1 MESNDETELT
11 PSVPG
16 FAVRRQLG
24 EGGGSTVWLL
34 RVQQRTGRFR
44 DLPDEVALKLPRGGS
59 GGEPQQSPGQQEEGQ
74 GREGREEAERSR
86 GQLADIRAELHA
98 MEPLRHEHI
107 VRVYGAVE
115 TSQGTG
121 LLLEAYAG
129 GPLSAVVRAEGGLSP
144 GQLVTAATPVAQALA
159 HLHTQ
164 GAAHGDISPGNI
176 LLAPD
181 GRPALADLGEAQL
194 LGMPQSARGTE
205 GFLAPE
211 REDLVR
217 EDRRLRSRAR
227 HVASR
232 LAPEADVYSL
242 AAVCWFVLTGEPP
255 LPERERP
262 PLPTL
267 CAQAPPRLVALL
279 EDGLSALP
287 EDRPTAAEFA
297 HDLYRA
303 VPAEPLD
310 LGAHVNDEVLPELP
324 TRLPFQRPE
333 RRWYARRR
341 CAVLAASAAVVL
353 VLVLVVS
360 GAASWAWWGD
370 SEEAQGSEPAGE
382 EPSTEQ
388 MQRSTEEGLPEP
400 EQPRTEPPDQ
410 ELQAAGEQA
419 LALLDAE
426 DPLEALEGIARLR
439 TAAMGHLEP
448 AAVESYTVPGS
459 PALEAELHL
468 LEELGE
474 SGTSYS
480 GPPLEIEP
488 ITGEAEPLSDDDSQ
502 VSVEVTVTAQDFA
515 STHMHQQEVA
525 LVLYRTD
532 GRWML
537 YEVREL
543 IT

>member
-16 FAVRRQLG
+16 FAVRRRLG
-24 EGGGSTVWLL
+24 VGGGSTVWLL

-44 DLPDEVALKLPRGGS
+44 DLPEEVALKLPRGGS
-59 GGEPQQSPGQQEEGQ
+59 IGKPQQGSGQEEEGQQEAQ
-74 GREGREEAERSR
+74 GSNGR
-86 GQLADIRAELHA
+86 LADIRAELHA

-121 LLLEAYAG
+121 LLLEPYAAG
-129 GPLSAVVRAEGGLSP
+129 SLSAVVRAEGGLSP
-144 GQLVTAATPVAQALA
+144 GQLVTAATPVAQALE
-159 HLHTQ
+159 HLHAQ
-164 GAAHGDISPGNI
+164 GAAHGDVSPGNI

-194 LGMPQSARGTE
+194 LGMSQSARGTE

-211 REDLVR
+211 REDLVHD
-217 EDRRLRSRAR
+217 DRRLRSRAR
-227 HVASR
+227 QLASR

-262 PLPTL
+262 PLTTL
-267 CAQAPPRLVALL
+267 CAQAPLRLVTLL
-279 EDGLSALP
+279 EDGLSTLP

-303 VPAEPLD
+303 VAAEPLD

-324 TRLPFQRPE
+324 TRLPHRAPE
-333 RRWYARRR
+333 RRWQRPRRS
-341 CAVLAASAAVVL
+341 AVLAASAAVLL
-353 VLVLVVS
+353 VALGVTAWS
-360 GAASWAWWGD
+360 WWGS
-370 SEEAQGSEPAGE
+370 SEEAQDSERQEGE
-382 EPSTEQ
+382 LSTEQ
-388 MQRSTEEGLPEP
+388 AGLPEEEGLPGTEKSK
-400 EQPRTEPPDQ
+400 TEPPDH
-410 ELQAAGEQA
+410 ELQAAEEQA
-419 LALLDAE
+419 LALLDTE
-426 DPLEALEGIARLR
+426 DPIDALEGIARLR
-439 TAAMGHLEP
+439 TAALEHAEP
-448 AAVESYTVPGS
+448 VAVERYTVPDS
-459 PALEAELHL
+459 PAHEAELDL
-468 LEELGE
+468 LKKLGE

-488 ITGEAEPLSDDDSQ
+488 ITGEAEPLQDAAAQ
-502 VSVEVTVTAQDFA
+502 VSVEVTVTAQDFV
-515 STHMHQQEVA
+515 STHMHQQEVT
-525 LVLYRTD
+525 LVLHRAE

-537 YEVREL
+537 YEVHEL
-543 IT
+543 ST